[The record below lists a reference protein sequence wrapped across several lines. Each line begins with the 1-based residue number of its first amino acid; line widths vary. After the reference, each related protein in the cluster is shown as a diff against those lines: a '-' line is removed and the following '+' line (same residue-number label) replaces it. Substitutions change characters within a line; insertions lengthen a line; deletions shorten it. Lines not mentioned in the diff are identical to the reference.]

1 MTFLATV
8 LAAIQLTG
16 VTGDTLRAR
25 AFFDANNVKVG
36 DPLVLTIDFLGS
48 ADFASLHP
56 PALSRAVRRADWKLD
71 DASAKTDTF
80 RDARRL
86 TYRVRPMR
94 EGVLWFPALEFAY
107 VGGDGSPRLVRSNE
121 IPVHAKPG
129 AGIVVDGM
137 AEDEEA
143 MPMPDGLILDAP
155 ANFTDDDLFD
165 WQKACAT
172 TNADVFAEFD
182 FPEAKMNEAYCAI
195 MKGDWERAISV
206 YSRLEWQIGQTPAI
220 ERGLVAA
227 LALRFR
233 NPTAELPVWRQ
244 VGRPILK
251 HGWKG
256 RALIV
261 FGGGAAFVLVFWLL
275 GRIIRALACL
285 ALVSLVALPALA
297 QARDPFAELEEMHRR
312 MQQHMQQMMSMPSGG
327 GGFSVSFGG
336 EEEEPVKITASV
348 ATSKKD
354 LQVGDSFEFI
364 LSLDVPKGNTIGQ
377 IQLSPSETFG
387 LQGTGLTQNLPDAK
401 SANPSNVVKR
411 ISFPV
416 RYDVPFKGRISFDVR
431 GMVTGRRTGNGG
443 RFSFSFSNSFQTR
456 SRPVDIEIKPLPT
469 DGQPS
474 GFSGII
480 ADHLKLT
487 ETVDLSAPETND
499 VVTITYR
506 IEHNGYMPEG
516 WMPQGAAYEWARSDS
531 DSARVSAVEWK
542 RYFVATGAE
551 STPSVQ
557 VIYYEPRSKRYLT
570 ATAPGTRLNYEN
582 R

>member
-8 LAAIQLTG
+8 LAAIHLTG

-36 DPLVLTIDFLGS
+36 DPIVLTIDFIGS

-56 PALSRAVRRADWKLD
+56 PALSRAVSRADWKLD

-94 EGVLWFPALEFAY
+94 EGVLWFPALEFEY

-129 AGIVVDGM
+129 TDIVVDGM

-143 MPMPDGLILDAP
+143 MPQPDDLIMDAP
-155 ANFTDDDLFD
+155 ADLADDELFA
-165 WQKACAT
+165 WRKACAT
-172 TNADVFAEFD
+172 ANADAFAEFD
-182 FPEAKMNEAYCAI
+182 FPAAKMNEARCAI
-195 MKGDWERAISV
+195 MDGDWKRAISV
-206 YSRLEWQIGQTPAI
+206 YSRLEWRIGQTPAI

-227 LALRFR
+227 LALRFQ

-244 VGRPILK
+244 VGRPVLK
-251 HGWKG
+251 YGWKG

-261 FGGGAAFVLVFWLL
+261 FGGAAAFVLVFWLL
-275 GRIIRALACL
+275 GRMIRALACV
-285 ALVSLVALPALA
+285 ALVSLVALPAIA
-297 QARDPFAELEEMHRR
+297 QARDPFAEIEEMHRR
-312 MQQHMQQMMSMPSGG
+312 MHQQMQQMMSMPMGG
-327 GGFSVSFGG
+327 GGFSMSFGG
-336 EEEEPVKITASV
+336 EEEEPVRIAASV

-387 LQGTGLTQNLPDAK
+387 LQGTGLTQNLPDAQ
-401 SANPSNVVKR
+401 SANPSNTVKR
-411 ISFPV
+411 IAFPV

-456 SRPVDIEIKPLPT
+456 SQPVDIEIKPLPT
-469 DGQPS
+469 EGQPS
-474 GFSGII
+474 DFSGII
-480 ADHLKLT
+480 ADYLKLT

-531 DSARVSAVEWK
+531 DPNRLSAVEWK

-582 R
+582 H

>member
-1 MTFLATV
+1 MTLFATLL

-56 PALSRAVRRADWKLD
+56 PALSRAVSRSDWKLD

-94 EGVLWFPALEFAY
+94 EGVLWFPALEFEY
-107 VGGDGSPRLVRSNE
+107 VGTDGSPRLVRSNE

-129 AGIVVDGM
+129 TDIVVDGM

-143 MPMPDGLILDAP
+143 MPQPDDLIFDAP
-155 ANFTDDDLFD
+155 ADLTDDELFA
-165 WQKACAT
+165 WRKACAT
-172 TNADVFAEFD
+172 EDADLFAEFT
-182 FPEAKMNEAYCAI
+182 FPAARMNEARCAI
-195 MKGDWERAISV
+195 MNGDWKRAISV
-206 YSRLEWQIGQTPAI
+206 YSRLEWRIGQTPAI

-227 LALRFR
+227 LALRFQ

-261 FGGGAAFVLVFWLL
+261 FGGAAAFVLVFWLL
-275 GRIIRALACL
+275 GRVIRALACVAIV
-285 ALVSLVALPALA
+285 ALLALPALA
-297 QARDPFAELEEMHRR
+297 QVRDPFAEMEEMHRR
-312 MQQHMQQMMSMPSGG
+312 MQQQMQQMMSMPMGG

-354 LQVGDSFEFI
+354 LQVGDSFDFI

-387 LQGTGLTQNLPDAK
+387 LQATGTTQNLPDAK
-401 SANPSNVVKR
+401 SANPSNTVKR
-411 ISFPV
+411 IAFPV
-416 RYDVPFKGRISFDVR
+416 RYDVPFKGRLTFDVR
-431 GMVTGRRTGNGG
+431 GMVTGRRTANGG
-443 RFSFSFSNSFQTR
+443 RFSFSYSNSFQTR
-456 SRPVDIEIKPLPT
+456 ARPVDIEVKPLPT

-474 GFSGII
+474 DFSGII
-480 ADHLKLT
+480 ADFLKLS
-487 ETVDLSAPETND
+487 EAVDLSTPETND
-499 VVTITYR
+499 IVTITYR

-516 WMPQGAAYEWARSDS
+516 WMPQGAAYEWARSDRDRS
-531 DSARVSAVEWK
+531 GMSAVEWK
-542 RYFVATGAE
+542 RYFVATG
-551 STPSVQ
+551 SGPTPPVE
-557 VIYYEPRSKRYLT
+557 VIYYDPKTKKY
-570 ATAPGTRLNYEN
+570 ATASSPGTKLSYH
-582 R
+582 